1 MVNVAASLMSWG
13 PFRKEFARW
22 GRQAELFHP
31 EDYPEYSKLEYFAI
45 RSSREHYPQMIRCVP
60 VDNYPSENNSIHGRA
75 LTFPLQVPAVRVRPQ
90 PLTEGNARA

>member
-31 EDYPEYSKLEYFAI
+31 EDYPEYSK
-45 RSSREHYPQMIRCVP
+45 
-60 VDNYPSENNSIHGRA
+60 SEFRNIES
-75 LTFPLQVPAVRVRPQ
+75 PRVTNLAWP
-90 PLTEGNARA
+90 GA

>member
-31 EDYPEYSKLEYFAI
+31 EDYPEYSKFEYFAI
-45 RSSREHYPQMIRCVP
+45 PTGSFGTLSSNDPVRS
-60 VDNYPSENNSIHGRA
+60 GR
-75 LTFPLQVPAVRVRPQ
+75 
-90 PLTEGNARA
+90 